1 MKLIRAIDADKIKTG
16 IAIDDKFY
24 DTPPISLVS

>member
-24 DTPPISLVS
+24 DTPPDFYP

>member
-24 DTPPISLVS
+24 DTPPISMT